1 MNCRTLAITIAS
13 LLAFALTACSK
24 QDSAH
29 VKAVAPEQ
37 IFETVVN
44 QGKGFTAGSIDST
57 TVVYAIFDPSCGHC
71 ADLWRA
77 SRELNNIRFVWI
89 PVAIMRPSGK
99 STRQGAALLASPSAA
114 TLMDEH
120 EASILAGTGGLTI
133 DTGTSESKAA
143 IQVNTSMFE
152 GLGIEGVPF
161 IVAKSPKTGQ
171 VVTHAGTMTTGAL
184 ATLLGVDAL

>member
-1 MNCRTLAITIAS
+1 MTFRTLYLTVAWV
-13 LLAFALTACSK
+13 LAFALTACSK
-24 QDSAH
+24 QDSTH

-57 TVVYAIFDPSCGHC
+57 TVAYAIFDPSCGHC
-71 ADLWRA
+71 AALWRA
-77 SRELNNIRFVWI
+77 TRALNTVKFVWI
-89 PVAIMRPSGK
+89 PVAIMRSSGK

-114 TLMDEH
+114 ALMDEH
-120 EASILAGTGGLTI
+120 EASVLAGTGGIAI

-143 IQVNTSMFE
+143 VQSNTSMFE

-161 IVAKSPKTGQ
+161 IVAKNIKTGQ

-184 ATLLGVDAL
+184 ATLLGLDTL